1 MIAAPSLWR
10 VFLGG
15 LTLSLAPPALAAPA
29 DQAVTPKVSIVPS
42 FAGTPATQVTR
53 SSETV
58 SYAIAIANDDRADA
72 SLQLMV
78 RPFRHDRGE
87 PCGSNEAHCTLSWKL
102 NGAPVVPDK
111 TMSFTITGLGNA
123 ELLLEGTA
131 RARGF
136 YDSSFVVAPA
146 AADSKMTPIRH
157 GVRLVRDNASL
168 GTDPISFGPGG
179 VRTKSPLG
187 SIGDL
192 YLLIAND
199 SADVIARPRIRT
211 QLLKD
216 DGSSNYAIDAG
227 SKEATCS
234 STTNPLSLAANERL
248 DCPIALPSGLAPG
261 RYRMD
266 VSLYGPGIAF
276 AEKSREFTV
285 RQHWL
290 YALIALL
297 IGALGGGWF
306 AGWQNSG
313 RRRAIQLADSLDL
326 EEGYEALAGAVPD
339 DGKHRS
345 RNIIDKANADL
356 DSIVDKLRDK
366 GDADFAADLADLAA
380 RLPLLQRLAALEQIF
395 IDEKEP
401 AGAHAAYD
409 AAALAIAAKPL
420 HVEAEARLEALRAAL
435 AARPPAESRTSDVS
449 AASSGEFF
457 FKLTGATAAAVR
469 RLVRRVDRIILLVA
483 ILLVSA
489 VGIVTLWQSNVTWG
503 SLGDYLVALFTGFA
517 ATSAGTLGILQLT
530 NGYVLGSIG
539 TAR

>member
-1 MIAAPSLWR
+1 MIARPSLWR
-10 VFLGG
+10 VFFVG
-15 LTLSLAPPALAAPA
+15 LTLSLAAPALAAPA
-29 DQAVTPKVSIVPS
+29 GQEAAPKISIAPS
-42 FAGTPATQVTR
+42 FAGTPSTQIAR

-72 SLQLMV
+72 SLQLVV

-102 NGAPVVPDK
+102 DGAPVVPDK
-111 TMSFTITGLGNA
+111 AMPFKIAGLGNA
-123 ELLLEGTA
+123 ELLLEGKA
-131 RARGF
+131 RALGS

-146 AADSKMTPIRH
+146 AADSKMTPIRNSI
-157 GVRLVRDNASL
+157 RLIRDNVSL

-187 SIGDL
+187 SIPDL
-192 YLLIAND
+192 HLLIANG
-199 SADVIARPRIRT
+199 SADVIAPPAIRT

-227 SKEATCS
+227 WQEAKCLSKTD
-234 STTNPLSLAANERL
+234 PPSLAANERL
-248 DCPIALPSGLAPG
+248 DCLIALPSGLSPG

-266 VSLYGPGIAF
+266 ASLSGSGLAL

-290 YALIALL
+290 YALVALL
-297 IGALGGGWF
+297 VGALGGGWF

-313 RRRAIQLADSLDL
+313 RRRAIQLAHSLDL
-326 EEGYEALAGAVPD
+326 EEGYETLAGAVAN
-339 DGKHRS
+339 DGKHDS

-356 DSIVDKLRDK
+356 DSIADKLRDK
-366 GDADFAADLADLAA
+366 GDADFAADLAELAA
-380 RLPLLQRLAALEQIF
+380 RLPLLQRLAALEQIY
-395 IDEKEP
+395 IDAKKP
-401 AGAHAAYD
+401 AGAQAAYD
-409 AAALAIAAKPL
+409 AAVLAIAAKPL
-420 HVEAEARLEALRAAL
+420 PIESGARLDALQAAL
-435 AARPPAESRTSDVS
+435 AAHPPATARANNVS
-449 AASSGEFF
+449 AASPGEFF

-469 RLVRRVDRIILLVA
+469 RLVRRVDRTILLVA

-489 VGIVTLWQSNVTWG
+489 VGLVTLWQPNVTWG

-517 ATSAGTLGILQLT
+517 ATSAGTLGLLQLT
-530 NGYVLGSIG
+530 NGYVLGRIG